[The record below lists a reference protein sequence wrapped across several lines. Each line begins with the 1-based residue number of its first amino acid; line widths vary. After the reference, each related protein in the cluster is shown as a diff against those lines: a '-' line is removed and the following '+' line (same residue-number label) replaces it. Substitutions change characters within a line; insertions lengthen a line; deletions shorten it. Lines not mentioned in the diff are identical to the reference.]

1 MTQTE
6 LLDYTTA
13 GGGHASLKGVGQAMR
28 REEQNIQ
35 ETNRP
40 VIQRQELLSLPGKS
54 VKDVPTD

>member
-6 LLDYTTA
+6 LLDYTTV

-35 ETNRP
+35 ETNRL
-40 VIQRQELLSLPGKS
+40 VIQKAGASLSPREKRKRCS
-54 VKDVPTD
+54 N